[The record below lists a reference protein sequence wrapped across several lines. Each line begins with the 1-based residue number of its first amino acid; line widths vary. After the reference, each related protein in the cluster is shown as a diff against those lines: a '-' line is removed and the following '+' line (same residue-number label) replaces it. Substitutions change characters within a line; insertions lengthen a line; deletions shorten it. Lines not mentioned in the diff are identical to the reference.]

1 MADRFCRGQAPLNQR
16 ELVGRVVLAFEPR
29 RHDRA
34 ALLSLLGLSVLVLFS
49 GVDSFVNVRGGS
61 KLGRALER

>member
-1 MADRFCRGQAPLNQR
+1 M
-16 ELVGRVVLAFEPR
+16 VLAFEPR
-29 RHDRA
+29 RLDRA

-49 GVDSFVNVRGGS
+49 GVDGFVNVRGGS